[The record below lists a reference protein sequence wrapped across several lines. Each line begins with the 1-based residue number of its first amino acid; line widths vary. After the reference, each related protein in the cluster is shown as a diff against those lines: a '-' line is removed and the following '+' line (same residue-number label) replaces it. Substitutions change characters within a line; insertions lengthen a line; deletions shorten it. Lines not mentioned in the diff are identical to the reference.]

1 MEDDL
6 LTIKWINRYE
16 IINIIA
22 IVRIKMPKKIISLM
36 IITQTHFPFSIA
48 SSLQL

>member
-1 MEDDL
+1 MQGDL

-22 IVRIKMPKKIISLM
+22 VRKCLVRIKIP
-36 IITQTHFPFSIA
+36 T
-48 SSLQL
+48 